1 MLYALYP
8 MITLNYFILSFIAC
22 LGTLQWTAARRQ
34 DLKLSL
40 LGPWGLGFLGS
51 VIGAALVVGGFSWFF
66 AATPGL
72 FGSGLAGGELSTLF
86 AAGGLSA
93 LLVARITGT
102 FWRLASCQF
111 RLE

>member
-1 MLYALYP
+1 MIYAHYP
-8 MITLNYFILSFIAC
+8 TISINYYILSFIVC
-22 LGTLQWTAARRQ
+22 LGTLQWTAARNQ
-34 DLKLSL
+34 NLKLSP

-51 VIGAALVVGGFSWFF
+51 VIGVGLVVGGFSWFF
-66 AATPGL
+66 ATTPGL

-102 FWRLASCQF
+102 LWRLASRQF
-111 RLE
+111 RPR

>member
-34 DLKLSL
+34 DLKPSP

-51 VIGAALVVGGFSWFF
+51 VIGVGLVVGGFSWFF
-66 AATPGL
+66 ATTPGL

-93 LLVARITGT
+93 LLVARTTGVI
-102 FWRLASCQF
+102 WQLAYRQF
-111 RLE
+111 RLN